1 MSAPR
6 VPVQFAKGSL
16 RLAAALKFAAGP
28 SAGCTLSSGLAF
40 VCAQLAILCDAPI
53 ASVYVLEGKDD
64 LVLRGNHGFEA
75 AVLGEVRLKVGQGIT
90 GTAVETM
97 RPVSV
102 DDAGLIEQ
110 FAYFPQLAEERY
122 PVFLAVPILSGAR
135 TRGALVLQRQR
146 GAFSPEDV
154 LLAVSC
160 TRALTA
166 LIEAEHPTNAN
177 LMFHGSANG
186 CGRALGLAHVL
197 TRAMPRRSREQQTV
211 QGDLASAFAAE
222 REELLELAE
231 RARVRLGSSPR
242 VLDEICTVLD
252 DARLLERAE
261 EHLESG
267 VLASVALERI
277 AAETARAL
285 MHLGP
290 ASRRAVDVEAFLG
303 AVAHRLA
310 GLEPQRVRRGELLVG
325 VHLSGLLALRGWA
338 HEATGAVC
346 AGEAEASTG
355 VLLLTALGLPVVCG
369 VRQIFEVV
377 GPGDRLAIDG
387 DSGEVLINPTSAQAT
402 AWRR

>member
-1 MSAPR
+1 M
-6 VPVQFAKGSL
+6 QFAKETQ
-16 RLAAALKFAAGP
+16 RLAAALKLAGGP
-28 SAGCTLSSGLAF
+28 SPGASLSSGLSF
-40 VCAQLAILCDAPI
+40 VCAQLAVLCQAPI

-122 PVFLAVPILSGAR
+122 PAFLAVPLLDGSR
-135 TRGALVLQRQR
+135 PRGALVLQRKV
-146 GAFSPEDV
+146 GPFSEDDL

-160 TRALTA
+160 TRALSA

-177 LMFHGSANG
+177 LLFHGAGNG
-186 CGRALGLAHVL
+186 RGKALGLVHVL
-197 TRAMPRRSREQQTV
+197 SRAMPRRSPKQEAQS
-211 QGDLASAFAAE
+211 DLGAAFAAE
-222 REELLELAE
+222 REEVQKLAE
-231 RARVRLGSSPR
+231 RVRAKLGESPR
-242 VLDEICTVLD
+242 VLDEICSVLD
-252 DARLLERAE
+252 DARLEERAG
-261 EHLESG
+261 EHLAAG
-267 VLASVALERI
+267 VPASLALERI

-290 ASRRAVDVEAFLG
+290 AARRAVDVEAFLG

-325 VHLSGLLALRGWA
+325 VHLPGLAALRGWA
-338 HEATGAVC
+338 HECTGAVC
-346 AGEAEASTG
+346 AEAAEASTG
-355 VLLLTALGLPVVCG
+355 VALLTALGLPVVCG
-369 VRQIFEVV
+369 VKQIFEVV
-377 GPGDRLAIDG
+377 GPGDRVAIDG
-387 DSGEVLINPTSAQAT
+387 DSGQVLINPTAAQAS